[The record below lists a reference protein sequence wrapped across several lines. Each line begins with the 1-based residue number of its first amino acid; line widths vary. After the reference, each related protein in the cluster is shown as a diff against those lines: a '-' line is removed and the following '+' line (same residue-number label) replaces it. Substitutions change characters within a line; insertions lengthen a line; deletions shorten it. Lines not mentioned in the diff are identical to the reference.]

1 MTNIRTANR
10 LVPEVMVNATAL
22 VFAASLMATGAAVDA
37 DERRR
42 IAEDDAEAFVRKLAE
57 MGG

>member
-1 MTNIRTANR
+1 
-10 LVPEVMVNATAL
+10 MVNATAR